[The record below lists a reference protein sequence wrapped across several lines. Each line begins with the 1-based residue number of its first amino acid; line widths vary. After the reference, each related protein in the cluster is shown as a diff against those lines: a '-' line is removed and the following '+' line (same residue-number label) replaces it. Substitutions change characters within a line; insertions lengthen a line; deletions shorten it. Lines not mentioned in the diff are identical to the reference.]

1 MCTEHRTMSTSSA
14 TQPIAQSLGRGPFRD
29 FLDGEGVALFDGAM
43 GTMFY
48 QRGVFV
54 NRAFEELNL
63 TEPGLVKEVHAA
75 YVEAGADII
84 ETNTF
89 SANRFRLQPFG
100 LADQVAE
107 INKAAVEIARDAS
120 SGQAWVAGAMGPLGV
135 RIEPFGKIAT
145 SEARAVFAEQAQA
158 LCDAGVDLLVLETFS
173 HLPEL
178 EEALAAAKAVA
189 KVPLVAQITV
199 SSGGLTREGV
209 PAAEVARRLEAAGA
223 DVVGVN
229 CSEPLAGL
237 DALLEMQEATT
248 LPLVG
253 QPNAGQPRSIG
264 GRNMY
269 LATPDYLVAWSR
281 RAVRHGAR
289 LVGGCCGTTPEH
301 IRAMR
306 GTLGERPSEIDAR
319 GVQVARERA
328 APPVAE
334 PIPRARKSVLASTLN
349 RGEFVRGI
357 GIPAPLGWDSADVI
371 QAVRQA
377 ALGGASFVS
386 FAEGSTSR
394 AHLPPAAM
402 AQVSAQVGIEAVVYY
417 SCRGRRLVRM
427 QTELLGHFATGIT
440 NVVLVTGNPL
450 TAGAEQD
457 AWPELEVDSIGAV
470 NLADRLNHGVDIG
483 GNPIGKPTELHVG
496 VRLDPTAFD
505 KTREVSRLGWKT
517 DAGAEFGVTA
527 PVFDVQALTRLLD
540 HVDAAKLPVIATI
553 WPLRSAR
560 ETEFFE
566 QRTASVPVPPE
577 LIARMSQAEAD
588 GRESEEGVAI
598 AVDLIRQIAP
608 LVQGIQVVAPGGD
621 IARAVAVLDALRR

>member
-1 MCTEHRTMSTSSA
+1 MNPPSTAEPQDFS
-14 TQPIAQSLGRGPFRD
+14 PGRGAFRD
-29 FLDGEGVALFDGAM
+29 FLNGEGVALFDGAM

-63 TEPGLVKEVHAA
+63 TEPGLVREVHTA

-100 LADQVAE
+100 LGEQVSE
-107 INKAAVEIARDAS
+107 INKAAVQIAREAS
-120 SGQAWVAGAMGPLGV
+120 DGRAWVAGAMGPLGV

-145 SEARAVFAEQAQA
+145 SEARAVFAEQAKA
-158 LCDAGVDLLVLETFS
+158 LCEAGVDLLILETFS

-178 EEALAAAKAVA
+178 EEALAAAKSVTAI
-189 KVPLVAQITV
+189 PLVAQITV
-199 SSGGLTREGV
+199 ASGGLTREGV
-209 PAAEVARRLEAAGA
+209 PADEVARRLEAAGA

-237 DALLEMQEATT
+237 DALLDMQEATT

-269 LATPDYLVAWSR
+269 LATPEYLVAWSR
-281 RAVRHGAR
+281 RAVRNGAR
-289 LVGGCCGTTPEH
+289 LIGGCCGTTPEH

-306 GTLGERPSEIDAR
+306 ATLGEPPSEIDAR
-319 GVQVARERA
+319 GLMIAREHATVPAAEAVERA
-328 APPVAE
+328 Q
-334 PIPRARKSVLASTLN
+334 KSVLASTLA
-349 RGEFVRGI
+349 RGEFVRGV

-371 QAVRQA
+371 QAVRKA

-402 AQVSAQVGIEAVVYY
+402 AQVSVQAGIEAVVYY

-427 QTELLGHFATGIT
+427 QTELLGHFSTGIT
-440 NVVLVTGNPL
+440 NIVLVTGSPL

-470 NLADRLNHGVDIG
+470 NLADRLNHGEDIG
-483 GNPIGKPTELHVG
+483 GNPIGKPTGLHVG

-505 KTREVSRLGWKT
+505 KTREISRLGWKT

-527 PVFDVQALTRLLD
+527 PVFDPVALASLLD
-540 HVDAAKLPVIATI
+540 HVDGTALPVIATI

-566 QRTASVPVPPE
+566 QRAASVPVPPE

-608 LVQGIQVVAPGGD
+608 MVQGIQVVAPGGD
-621 IARAVAVLDALRR
+621 ISRAVAVLNGLRT

>member
-1 MCTEHRTMSTSSA
+1 MSQSGTLKA
-14 TQPIAQSLGRGPFRD
+14 TDESKARESFAD
-29 FLDGEGVALFDGAM
+29 FLAGDGVALFDGAM

-63 TEPGLVKEVHAA
+63 TEPDLVRDIHKD

-100 LADQVAE
+100 LAEEVVR
-107 INKAAVEIARDAS
+107 INTSAVELAREATQ
-120 SGQAWVAGAMGPLGV
+120 GRAWVAGAMGPLGV
-135 RIEPFGKIAT
+135 RIEPFGKIAK
-145 SEARAVFAEQAQA
+145 SEAREVFSEQARA
-158 LCDAGVDLLVLETFS
+158 LCDAGVDLIVLETFS

-178 EEALAAAKAVA
+178 EEAIAAIKALSSL
-189 KVPLVAQITV
+189 PLVAQLTV
-199 SSGGLTREGV
+199 TSGGLTREGV
-209 PAAEVARRLEAAGA
+209 PAAEAAARLEAAGA
-223 DVVGVN
+223 NVVGVN
-229 CSEPLAGL
+229 CSEPLAAL
-237 DALLEMQEATT
+237 DALVDMQEVTT

-269 LATPDYLVAWSR
+269 LATPEYLVAWSR
-281 RAVRHGAR
+281 RAVRQGAR

-301 IRAMR
+301 IMAMR
-306 GTLGERPSEIDAR
+306 GSMGERPAEIHAR
-319 GVQVARERA
+319 GAQVARKRHEK
-328 APPVAE
+328 PSVE
-334 PIPRARKSVLASTLN
+334 PIPRPRKSILSSSLA

-357 GIPAPLGWDSADVI
+357 AIPAPLGWDSADVVT
-371 QAVRQA
+371 AARKA
-377 ALGGASFVS
+377 ALGGATFVS
-386 FAEGSTSR
+386 FAEGSTTR

-402 AQVSAQVGIEAVVYY
+402 AQVSAKAGIESVVYY
-417 SCRGRRLVRM
+417 ACRGRRLVRM

-440 NVVLVTGNPL
+440 NVVLVTGSPL

-470 NLADRLNHGVDIG
+470 NLADRLNHGEDIG
-483 GNPIGKPTELHVG
+483 GNPIGKPTGLHVG
-496 VRLDPTAFD
+496 VRIDPTAFD
-505 KTREVSRLGWKT
+505 LARERARLQWKV

-527 PVFDVQALTRLLD
+527 PIFDPEALSAMLGSES
-540 HVDAAKLPVIATI
+540 AEELPFIATI

-566 QRTASVPVPPE
+566 QRSASVPVPE
-577 LIARMSQAEAD
+577 ALVERMRRAEAD

-598 AVDLIRQIAP
+598 AVETLQALRGLVAGVQI
-608 LVQGIQVVAPGGD
+608 VAPSGD
-621 IARAVAVLDALRR
+621 IERAIEVLRSSEKVL